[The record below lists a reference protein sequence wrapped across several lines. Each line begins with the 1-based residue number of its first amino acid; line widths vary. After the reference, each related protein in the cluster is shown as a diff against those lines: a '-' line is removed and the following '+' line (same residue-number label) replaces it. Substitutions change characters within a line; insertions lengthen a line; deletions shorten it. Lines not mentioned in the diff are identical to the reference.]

1 MQTSSTVVN
10 DLAEL
15 EGESR
20 GASSLVPAVT
30 RAAAILDLLAADATS
45 SSIGTQLSDL
55 ARRLGLPKSSVANIC
70 GALVE
75 AGLVRRSGTGFALG
89 RRLAELGGAYLSTV
103 DQVQEFYELADQLP
117 VASEETTQ
125 LALLDG
131 LEVTY
136 VARHDGRQPIRLA
149 SEIGRRLPASC
160 TALGKA
166 ALASLSPDDLAER
179 LRGVEVLPVMTAH
192 SHRRVSELLDDLDE
206 VRRRG
211 YAIDDEETAEG
222 IICLGVA
229 IPRRLP
235 GDGPYGVSVTLLKV
249 RADDARREAVVAD
262 LRRLSRLLS
271 NPLIVQRASAGRA
284 QEAPAVASSSHDG
297 ARE

>member
-1 MQTSSTVVN
+1 MRTVSRTVN
-10 DLAEL
+10 NSPDLDAETP
-15 EGESR
+15 
-20 GASSLVPAVT
+20 GAGSLAPAVT
-30 RAAAILDLLAADATS
+30 RAAAIIDALAENPGDPTP
-45 SSIGTQLSDL
+45 LSDL

-75 AGLVRRSGTGFALG
+75 ARLVRRAGAGFMLG
-89 RRLAELGGAYLSTV
+89 RRLAELGGAYLATV

-125 LALLDG
+125 MAFLDG

-166 ALASLSPDDLAER
+166 ALAALDPADLAER
-179 LRGVEVLPVMTAH
+179 LRGVETLPTLTAK
-192 SHRRVSELLDDLDE
+192 SHRRVADLLDDLDE

-222 IICLGVA
+222 ITCLGVA
-229 IPRRLP
+229 IPQRRP
-235 GDGPYGVSVTLLKV
+235 GDGSYALSVTLLKA
-249 RADDARREAVVAD
+249 RADAARREALAAD
-262 LRRLSRLLS
+262 LQRFARLLS
-271 NPLIVQRASAGRA
+271 NPLLVDRHVADGR
-284 QEAPAVASSSHDG
+284 D
-297 ARE
+297 R

>member
-1 MQTSSTVVN
+1 MSRIVTTPA
-10 DLAEL
+10 DLEAEA
-15 EGESR
+15 R
-20 GASSLVPAVT
+20 AAASLAPAVT
-30 RAAAILDLLAADATS
+30 RAAAIFDALAEQPAEPTA
-45 SSIGTQLSDL
+45 LSDL

-70 GALVE
+70 AALVD
-75 AGLVRRSGTGFALG
+75 AGLVRRAGCGFTLG
-89 RRLAELGGAYLSTV
+89 RRLAELGGAYLATV

-125 LALLDG
+125 MALLDG

-166 ALASLSPDDLAER
+166 TLASLDQDDLADR
-179 LRGVEVLPVMTAH
+179 LRGVEALPVLTPN

-211 YAIDDEETAEG
+211 YAVDGGETA
-222 IICLGVA
+222 
-229 IPRRLP
+229 
-235 GDGPYGVSVTLLKV
+235 
-249 RADDARREAVVAD
+249 
-262 LRRLSRLLS
+262 
-271 NPLIVQRASAGRA
+271 
-284 QEAPAVASSSHDG
+284 
-297 ARE
+297 